1 MINISKVEHDKHPKI
16 LSSSS
21 SRGSARCSCWAH
33 AHEGCPTSCVKVVWR
48 CLCSCGFPDSG
59 IFNADPV
66 LLRLP
71 LGIRFSIFPLILSV
85 VVTCDLLYLLIYGA
99 RLLLIPGESALSLSQ
114 RQPIT
119 PSAFHSC
126 HPEESAPQANP
137 ETSDPFSLALQL
149 VQALGFCNI
158 NPMVLQDV
166 KSAIR

>member
-1 MINISKVEHDKHPKI
+1 MKNISEVEHDEHPKI

-21 SRGSARCSCWAH
+21 SSCWAH
-33 AHEGCPTSCVKVVWR
+33 AHEECPTSCVRVVWR

-66 LLRLP
+66 LLGLP
-71 LGIRFSIFPLILSV
+71 LVIWFSIFSFILSV
-85 VVTCDLLYLLIYGA
+85 VVTPCDLLYLLTYGA

-126 HPEESAPQANP
+126 LPEESAPQANP

-166 KSAIR
+166 KSAIC